1 MRAVSS
7 LPYRDFYYPLNVFM
21 HVLTHEEGEV
31 PYLHYALFA
40 EPAEGIQAAQ
50 EHSTEMLLAR
60 LPPPPTRILEVG
72 AGVGTTLDRL
82 TGLGYDVVGIT
93 PDDRQ
98 IALIRTRFGDRVRAE
113 CVRYEE
119 YSGAPVDIVVFQESS
134 QYIDSD
140 ALFSRAR
147 ALAPRVL
154 VLDEFALRPL
164 DTPGALHSLSG
175 FLDAASRH
183 GFRLT
188 EEIDLTARA
197 APTIDYFNTRL
208 PRYRERLVAELA
220 LTDEQVDDLITSGHR
235 YRELYRDGTYGYRLL
250 QFVTASTPSSA
261 GS

>member
-1 MRAVSS
+1 MAW

-21 HVLTHEEGEV
+21 HVLTHEEGDV

-40 EPAEGIQAAQ
+40 EASEGIRAAQ

-60 LPPPPTRILEVG
+60 LPPPPARLLEAG

-82 TGLGYDVVGIT
+82 TKLGYDVVGIT
-93 PDDRQ
+93 PDEKQ
-98 IALIRTRFGDRVRAE
+98 IALIRARFDDRVQAK
-113 CVRYEE
+113 CVRYED
-119 YSGAPVDIVVFQESS
+119 YSGAPVDVIVFQESS

-140 ALFSRAR
+140 ALFSRAS
-147 ALAPRVL
+147 ALAPQVL

-164 DTPGALHSLSG
+164 DTPGVLHSLSD
-175 FLDAASRH
+175 FLDAARRH

-188 EEIDLTARA
+188 EELDLSERA

-208 PRYRERLVAELA
+208 PQYRERLIADLG
-220 LTDEQVDDLITSGHR
+220 LTNEQVDDLITSGHR

-250 QFVTASTPSSA
+250 QFDSR
-261 GS
+261 